1 MAAGPGVV
9 LAIKRMDFAG
19 GAALYDGLALEVAPG
34 EVVAL
39 IGASGVGKTTILR
52 IIGGVETGFAGS
64 VTVGGVPAVAAPVPG
79 FVFQDARLLPWL
91 TVAQNILAV
100 TPGLSGARIAELLAQ
115 VGLAGLEDAYPRQ
128 LSGGMQ
134 RRLGLARAISVN
146 PGLLLLD
153 EPFVSL
159 DRVVVKELQAL
170 FRRIF
175 NEVRPT
181 VILVSHDP
189 EDAARLADRVVILAG
204 RPARVAADFRLSE
217 SHGRA
222 GTPRSM
228 LDVARL
234 VERIELAGQGA
245 GA

>member
-1 MAAGPGVV
+1 MAAGPGVN
-9 LAIKRMDFAG
+9 LSIERMDFAG
-19 GAALYDGLALEVAPG
+19 GAPLYDGLHLRVAPG
-34 EVVAL
+34 EVLAL

-52 IIGGVETGFAGS
+52 IIGGMETGFAGS
-64 VTVGGVPAVAAPVPG
+64 VTVGGVPALAAPVPG

-91 TVAQNILAV
+91 TVAQNIRAV
-100 TPGLSGARIAELLAQ
+100 SPDLSAAQIAHLLAQ
-115 VGLAGLEDAYPRQ
+115 VGLAGLEAAYPHQ

-170 FRRIF
+170 FNRIF
-175 NEVRPT
+175 SEVRPT

-189 EDAARLADRVVILAG
+189 DDAARLADRVVILAG
-204 RPARVAADFRLSE
+204 RPARVAADFRLSD
-217 SHGRA
+217 GARR
-222 GTPRSM
+222 TDRSA
-228 LDVARL
+228 LDVAQL
-234 VERIELAGQGA
+234 VDRIEGAGQG
-245 GA
+245 GEP

>member
-1 MAAGPGVV
+1 M
-9 LAIKRMDFAG
+9 
-19 GAALYDGLALEVAPG
+19 
-34 EVVAL
+34 
-39 IGASGVGKTTILR
+39 
-52 IIGGVETGFAGS
+52 
-64 VTVGGVPAVAAPVPG
+64 
-79 FVFQDARLLPWL
+79 
-91 TVAQNILAV
+91 AQNILAV
-100 TPGLSGARIAELLAQ
+100 TPGLSDARIAELLAQ
-115 VGLAGLEDAYPRQ
+115 VGLAGLQDAYPRQ

-217 SHGRA
+217 SNGLSESHGRA
-222 GTPRSM
+222 GTLRSA

-245 GA
+245 EA

>member
-1 MAAGPGVV
+1 MADGPGVV
-9 LAIKRMDFAG
+9 LAIERMNFAG
-19 GAALYDGLALEVAPG
+19 GAALYDGLRLEVAPG

-52 IIGGVETGFAGS
+52 IIGGEETGFAGS

-204 RPARVAADFRLSE
+204 RPARVAADFWLSE

>member
-1 MAAGPGVV
+1 MAAGPG
-9 LAIKRMDFAG
+9 LDLSIDRMAFAG
-19 GAALYDGLALEVAPG
+19 GAPVFDGLRLQVAPG
-34 EVVAL
+34 EVLAL
-39 IGASGVGKTTILR
+39 IGASGVGKTTLLR
-52 IIGGVETGFAGS
+52 IIGGMETGFTGS
-64 VTVGGVPAVAAPVPG
+64 VTVGGVSASAAPVPG

-100 TPGLSGARIAELLAQ
+100 SPDLSAAQIAQLLAQ
-115 VGLAGLEDAYPRQ
+115 VGLAGLDASYPSQ

-159 DRVVVKELQAL
+159 DRAVVKELQSL
-170 FRRIF
+170 FNRIF
-175 NEVRPT
+175 SDVQPT

-204 RPARVAADFRLSE
+204 RPARVVADFRLSKGPHC
-217 SHGRA
+217 SDRTA
-222 GTPRSM
+222 
-228 LDVARL
+228 LDVAQL
-234 VERIELAGQGA
+234 VERIEQAGQV
-245 GA
+245 